1 MNRPAGFLGDRSL
14 ECGAGQGS
22 PHHAK
27 AIADNMQTIETCDPE
42 FAKVYLPEKKA
53 MMEVL

>member
-53 MMEVL
+53 